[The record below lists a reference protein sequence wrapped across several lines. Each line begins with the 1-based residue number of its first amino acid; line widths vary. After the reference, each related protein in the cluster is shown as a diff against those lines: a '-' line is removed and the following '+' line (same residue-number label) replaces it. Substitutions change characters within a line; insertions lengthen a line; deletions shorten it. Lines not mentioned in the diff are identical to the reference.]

1 MYLPTA
7 TYRIQFNHSFGF
19 RESGKILS
27 YLADLGISDIYAS
40 PIFRARKGST
50 HGYDVVDPNQLNPEL
65 GTLADLEALSERMK
79 KYQLCWLQDIVP
91 NHMSFDCENHLLMDV
106 LEHGESSK
114 YYRFFDID
122 WNHPYSS
129 IKGKVL
135 APFLGRFYGVS
146 LEDREITL
154 KYGPAGLTVVYGGLI
169 LPLRIESYLNVLT
182 IRLSTLKNKLG
193 EDNPDYSKLLGILYV
208 LKTLPSS
215 DDPQDRYEQ
224 TNFIKRTLWEIYS
237 NNKDVRNFLNTNI
250 RILNGSKGNAES
262 FNLLD
267 DILAQQLFRLS
278 YWKVATEEIDY
289 RRFFSINE
297 LICLRAE
304 DADVFNHTHEFV
316 FQLIKNGI
324 ISGLRIDHV
333 DGLYDPTSYLQR
345 LRERVPQTYIVVEKI
360 LNASESLPHY
370 WPVQG
375 TTGYDFLNYVNGL
388 FCQKQND
395 RAFSNIYSAL
405 SGLKTRHEDLIR
417 EKRQLIIQEDMA
429 GDVDNLAHLVKDIAG
444 LDRHGS
450 DITLYALRR
459 ALTGVLAVFPIYRT
473 YINPAVSSESDR
485 EYIRKAVDLAKQNH
499 PALLNELIFIQRF
512 LLLDYPEYLSDEE
525 KERWL
530 KFVMRFQQITGPLMA
545 KGFEDT
551 ALYVYN
557 RLLSL
562 NEVGGRPSSFGNS
575 LDEFHGFNIR
585 RRNMWPHSLSASA
598 THDTKRG
605 EDVRAR
611 LNVLSELPTE
621 WKRCVS
627 SWTKINKSKKKLA
640 GEAYAPDKNDE
651 YFLYQTLVGIFPF
664 GESSYPQFMERIK
677 QYIIKAVREAKVHTG
692 WLQPDADYENGYI
705 SFVEQIL
712 KPSGSNP
719 FLKDFIPFQKRI
731 AHYGIFNSLS
741 QVLIKITS
749 PGVPDFYQGTELWDF
764 NLVDPDNRRPV
775 DFKKRKILLREIMK
789 RADSDVLELIE
800 DLSADKEE
808 GRIKLFLIYMA
819 LRARN
824 RHKEVFQRGDYI
836 PLEVAG
842 RFKDHVITFARSYSN
857 NWAITV
863 TPRFLTGLIAD
874 DQSPLGN
881 EVWQDTRINLT
892 NISDSLWKDVFTG
905 KMVEGRNSLLL
916 GEILQKFP
924 VALLFSEI
932 PAESANSSQDN

>member
-1 MYLPTA
+1 
-7 TYRIQFNHSFGF
+7 
-19 RESGKILS
+19 
-27 YLADLGISDIYAS
+27 
-40 PIFRARKGST
+40 
-50 HGYDVVDPNQLNPEL
+50 
-65 GTLADLEALSERMK
+65 MK
-79 KYQLCWLQDIVP
+79 KHHLSWLQDIVP

-122 WNHPYSS
+122 WDHQYPSV
-129 IKGKVL
+129 KGKVL
-135 APFLGRFYGVS
+135 APFLGRFYGIS
-146 LEDREITL
+146 LEDKEITL

-182 IRLSTLKNKLG
+182 LRLSALKNKLG
-193 EDNPDYSKLLGILYV
+193 EDHPDFSKILGILYV

-215 DDPQDRYEQ
+215 EDPQERYDQ

-237 NNKDVRNFLNTNI
+237 NNKNVRKFLNTNI
-250 RILNGSKGNAES
+250 RIFNGVKGNAES

-297 LICLRAE
+297 LICLRVE
-304 DADVFNHTHEFV
+304 NADVFSHTHEFI
-316 FQLIKNGI
+316 FQLVENGI

-345 LRERVPQTYIVVEKI
+345 LRERVPETYIIVEKI

-375 TTGYDFLNYVNGL
+375 TTGYDFINYVNGL

-395 RAFSNIYSAL
+395 RAFKSIYSAL
-405 SGLKTRHEDLIR
+405 AGLTTRYDDLLR

-429 GDVDNLAHLVKDIAG
+429 GDVDNLAHLVKEMAS

-459 ALTGVLAVFPIYRT
+459 ALAGVLAVFPIYRT
-473 YINPAVSSESDR
+473 YINPTVSSESDR
-485 EYIRKAVDLAKQNH
+485 EYIRQAVDLAKLNS

-512 LLLDYPEYLSDEE
+512 LLLDYPEYLSDED

-530 KFVMRFQQITGPLMA
+530 KFVMRFQQLTGPLMA

-557 RLLSL
+557 KLLSL
-562 NEVGGRPSSFGNS
+562 NEVGGRPNQFGCS
-575 LDEFHGFNIR
+575 LDEFHDFNIR
-585 RRNMWPHSLSASA
+585 RRNMWPDSLSATA

-611 LNVLSELPTE
+611 INILTELPTD
-621 WKRCVS
+621 WKRHVS
-627 SWTKINKSKKKLA
+627 NWTRINKSKKKRA
-640 GEAYAPDKNDE
+640 GSAYAPDKNDE
-651 YFLYQTLVGIFPF
+651 YFLYQTLIGTFPF
-664 GESSYPQFMERIK
+664 DESTYSQFIERIK
-677 QYIIKAVREAKVHTG
+677 KYVIKAVREAKVHTG

-705 SFVEQIL
+705 SFVEDIL
-712 KPSGSNP
+712 NPSRSNL

-749 PGVPDFYQGTELWDF
+749 PGVPDFYQGSELWDF

-775 DFKKRKILLREIMK
+775 DFKKRKTMLREIMK
-789 RADSDVLELIE
+789 RADSNVLELIE
-800 DLSADKEE
+800 HLCAEKED
-808 GRIKLFLIYMA
+808 GRIKLFLIFMA

-824 RHKEVFQRGDYI
+824 RHREVFRRGDYI
-836 PLEVAG
+836 PLGVAG
-842 RFKDHVITFARSYSN
+842 RFKDHVIAFSRNYSN
-857 NWAITV
+857 NSAITV
-863 TPRFLTGLIAD
+863 TPRFLSGLIAD
-874 DQSPLGN
+874 DQYPLGE

-892 NISDSLWKDVFTG
+892 SSSHSLWKDVLTG
-905 KMVEGRNSLLL
+905 RIHKGQNSFSV
-916 GEILQKFP
+916 GEILKDFP
-924 VALLFSEI
+924 VALLVTDDGI
-932 PAESANSSQDN
+932 TQNR